1 MSKNWPGEIEEKL
14 ILTDDPHHKIPYSGS
29 DGIKEKFYAKTKN
42 RKKVP
47 KRVLILAATLLIA
60 SISAFAGRNLWHVTN
75 PGTYEGDYL
84 KVEETKHIS
93 FDESINDPTVNESVA
108 SAANPDESQASD
120 ETQVFDDRYFLAQTA
135 RTVQILS
142 CGKNDLNGRD
152 MTIRYQTNEIYE
164 RAEAEVS
171 FQLEEKPVN
180 VRFDR
185 ESGYLIGIS
194 YWPGEAI
201 EDKEQMSES
210 DVVFTAMDWY
220 EKLHA
225 DGIDFVKVDGQ
236 SSFWSF
242 AENSLPIGPA
252 AKGMHQALEG
262 GASYMDGAI
271 INCMGM
277 AMENI
282 LSRPTSAISRNS
294 DDFVPNKE
302 NGFVEHL
309 LQNAYNSVYHDE
321 LYYCD
326 WDMFWTKHE
335 DAVKH
340 SLLRAIS
347 GGPIYV
353 SDQIGDTNPDVLK
366 PLAYHN
372 GEILMMDHSAKPTED
387 CMFSDPM
394 KTGVLKLHNT
404 ASWGSVK
411 KGGGIAVYNLT
422 DGIQDF
428 SFRPADIPQ
437 LEESDNYWVYD
448 YFAKNAFSLGKQESY
463 ESRLDLGGFGWFVL
477 LPKGKYGTCLG
488 LLDKFV
494 GFTAVESIFENDST
508 QTVVVKESGTLGW
521 LSEKEPQKVMVNSVD
536 VTSSVKKNDFLYEIT
551 LPEGPHKTVLSFV
564 W

>member
-220 EKLHA
+220 EKLHFPQGYLYNNLTKM
-225 DGIDFVKVDGQ
+225 DDHMWFLDFSRQVEIEVEGEKLSLSNPYETVRLGIDPCNGALVLANVFYIPLLDDHEEDMKVLTKEEAMRIAIWYYGKLRAYTDAEIKGLLAH
-236 SSFWSF
+236 
-242 AENSLPIGPA
+242 AENAEENLKNITIFADVCIALPRYESLMDPA
-252 AKGMHQALEG
+252 
-262 GASYMDGAI
+262 GASVLKETNAAGAEETDAGSTEETD
-271 INCMGM
+271 NTVTVRTNDKM
-277 AMENI
+277 
-282 LSRPTSAISRNS
+282 LSYRNS
-294 DDFVPNKE
+294 KVSRLAWK
-302 NGFVEHL
+302 
-309 LQNAYNSVYHDE
+309 VYFEKVNNLFTDR
-321 LYYCD
+321 CD
-326 WDMFWTKHE
+326 
-335 DAVKH
+335 
-340 SLLRAIS
+340 
-347 GGPIYV
+347 
-353 SDQIGDTNPDVLK
+353 
-366 PLAYHN
+366 
-372 GEILMMDHSAKPTED
+372 
-387 CMFSDPM
+387 
-394 KTGVLKLHNT
+394 
-404 ASWGSVK
+404 
-411 KGGGIAVYNLT
+411 IAV
-422 DGIQDF
+422 
-428 SFRPADIPQ
+428 
-437 LEESDNYWVYD
+437 
-448 YFAKNAFSLGKQESY
+448 
-463 ESRLDLGGFGWFVL
+463 DLYTGEVI
-477 LPKGKYGTCLG
+477 
-488 LLDKFV
+488 
-494 GFTAVESIFENDST
+494 AVEST
-508 QTVVVKESGTLGW
+508 K
-521 LSEKEPQKVMVNSVD
+521 
-536 VTSSVKKNDFLYEIT
+536 
-551 LPEGPHKTVLSFV
+551 
-564 W
+564 